1 MLGGN
6 DPSPANFSEDNGVRN
21 CPRASDRAQRFFTRG
36 GASGR
41 VAAVEAGGTFY
52 EVRCRGPRKCGTFVS
67 VRSLDACPKCGSKKI
82 IDPHFGQAS
91 RLRTETNV

>member
-1 MLGGN
+1 
-6 DPSPANFSEDNGVRN
+6 
-21 CPRASDRAQRFFTRG
+21 
-36 GASGR
+36 

-82 IDPHFGQAS
+82 IVRSAEAAGK
-91 RLRTETNV
+91 TKT